1 MEQTFSPAIEKAA
14 DQLNLNLWGKI
25 SLTIFCDGAI
35 DHGLK
40 QCALFKDA
48 KDPYRYFMTQAKSYS
63 NAEKIALRWARCYEL
78 QEKHNMPDGTDVFV
92 NEPVIKKPEPTKFYT
107 HKEENLDYNA
117 DMRIWHEMVMN
128 WDKIGDDPKNYALP
142 RRQKKCIKG
151 YELTRPGYIE
161 WLKKQDLTTFLDS
174 NPPDVLVYMDES
186 KLTLL
191 DAMRAK

>member
-1 MEQTFSPAIEKAA
+1 MEQAFSPAIEKAA

-35 DHGLK
+35 EHGLK

-92 NEPVIKKPEPTKFYT
+92 NEPITKKPEPTKFYT
-107 HKEENLDYNA
+107 HKEPDFDHNDEC
-117 DMRIWHEMVMN
+117 RKWHDMVMS
-128 WDKIGDDPKNYALP
+128 WDKITDPK
-142 RRQKKCIKG
+142 KKCAKG
-151 YELTRPGYIE
+151 YELTYPGYTE
-161 WLKKQDLTTFLDS
+161 WLKKISLTTFLDS

-191 DAMRAK
+191 DAMRK